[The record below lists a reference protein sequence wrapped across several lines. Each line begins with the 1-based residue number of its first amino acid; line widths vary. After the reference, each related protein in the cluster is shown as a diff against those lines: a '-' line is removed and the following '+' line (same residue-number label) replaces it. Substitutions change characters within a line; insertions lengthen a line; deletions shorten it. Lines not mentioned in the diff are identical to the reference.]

1 VSGMVPEASGYAT
14 RWLMWCRFSVDL
26 CGEDI
31 MIYFAAVLLGAVI
44 VRAGRSIQLRRRSC
58 RRLDML
64 TGRLPAA

>member
-1 VSGMVPEASGYAT
+1 
-14 RWLMWCRFSVDL
+14 
-26 CGEDI
+26 